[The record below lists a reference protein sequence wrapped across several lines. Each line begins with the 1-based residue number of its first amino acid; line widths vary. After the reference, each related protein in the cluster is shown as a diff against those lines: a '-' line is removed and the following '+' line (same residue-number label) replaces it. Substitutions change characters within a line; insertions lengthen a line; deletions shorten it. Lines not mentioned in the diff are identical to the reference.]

1 MDACSS
7 TPHVHCLPL
16 PRESRPWLSA
26 KSPNSLAALPKIIKK
41 AGRIRWVDAEWVLQ
55 QSYPVAIPIHDLW
68 WLAAGGSA
76 GFGARYMKARIDA
89 ALMTRRR
96 SRLPDP
102 TGDLLRLQTLYG
114 YNPHSLISI
123 APGALVWSTPEIDG
137 AIIYGEFGR
146 VWLVAGDPL
155 ASFEN
160 MGELAQSFA
169 AFARRKKRAVAF
181 VPTSAEFARLMT
193 PADYTIVKVG
203 ASPYFD
209 LKTWNPRGD
218 SAKKL
223 RAGVNQ
229 ARRAG
234 VEVEVISESVD
245 ELLKRET
252 AQLCMSWLSTRRS
265 ATTFGW
271 LIALDPFLHSAY
283 KKYFAARVN
292 GKLVGF
298 LAASPIPA
306 REAWYLEDVL
316 REPGAPQGTAT
327 LLVVEA
333 LSALKA
339 DGVRLA
345 TLGTSPFATNGT
357 NEVHSTEHPVIGRA
371 MRLAAQK
378 LGAFYN
384 FEGLR
389 RFKGKFVPSWW
400 ESEYALGQR
409 GAVVPPRVAYAI
421 VRALVPGGLAQL
433 LTRQAA
439 RMIRGR
445 SRIMGGGNSVEM

>member
-1 MDACSS
+1 MM
-7 TPHVHCLPL
+7 
-16 PRESRPWLSA
+16 
-26 KSPNSLAALPKIIKK
+26 
-41 AGRIRWVDAEWVLQ
+41 
-55 QSYPVAIPIHDLW
+55 IPIHGLW
-68 WLAAGGSA
+68 WLAAGSSA
-76 GFGARYMKARIDA
+76 GYGARYMKASIGAVLTARQ
-89 ALMTRRR
+89 R
-96 SRLPDP
+96 SRLPDRA
-102 TGDLLRLQTLYG
+102 GELLRLQTLFG
-114 YNPHSLISI
+114 YNLYSLASI
-123 APGALVWSTPEIDG
+123 APGALAWSTPDIHG

-146 VWLVAGDPL
+146 VWLVAGDPIAPL
-155 ASFEN
+155 ED
-160 MGELAQSFA
+160 MPELVRQFA
-169 AFARRKKRAVAF
+169 AFAKRKNRVVAF
-181 VPTSAEFARLMT
+181 VAASAEFARLIT
-193 PADYTIVKVG
+193 SDDFTVVKIG

-218 SAKKL
+218 CAKNL

-234 VEVEVISESVD
+234 VAVEMISDSLDES
-245 ELLKRET
+245 LKKET
-252 AQLCMSWLSTRRS
+252 AQLCMSWLSSRRS

-271 LIALDPFLHSAY
+271 LMALNPFQHSEY

-306 REAWYLEDVL
+306 RKGWYLEDLL
-316 REPGAPQGTAT
+316 REPDAPQGTAT

-333 LSALKA
+333 LSELKA
-339 DGVRLA
+339 AGVNLA
-345 TLGTSPFATNGT
+345 TLGTSPFATDGPNDVLGA
-357 NEVHSTEHPVIGRA
+357 EHRVIERA
-371 MRLAAQK
+371 LRLASQG

-409 GAVVPPRVAYAI
+409 GAVMPPRVAYAI
-421 VRALVPGGLAQL
+421 VRALVPGGVRQL

-439 RMIRGR
+439 RMIRGGTTTVKEG
-445 SRIMGGGNSVEM
+445 SSVENVTKSLSQSSKLSPNKY